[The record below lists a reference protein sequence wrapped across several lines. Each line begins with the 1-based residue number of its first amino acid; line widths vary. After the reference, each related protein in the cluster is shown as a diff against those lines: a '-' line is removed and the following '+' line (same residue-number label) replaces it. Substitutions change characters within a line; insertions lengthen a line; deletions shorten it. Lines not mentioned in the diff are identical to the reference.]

1 MGWLGDTGGDLE
13 MSSGRVEE
21 DSKRQGRVS
30 LNKQTNKQTK
40 TPLFLRVFVIFWAF
54 EKCFSGFRGPDLFL
68 DCCFCEAVLAY
79 VLFSCAW

>member
-1 MGWLGDTGGDLE
+1 MAEWRRIVRDKGGCLLIKKKKE
-13 MSSGRVEE
+13 
-21 DSKRQGRVS
+21 KP
-30 LNKQTNKQTK
+30 KK
-40 TPLFLRVFVIFWAF
+40 TLFLRVFVIFWAF